1 MKSNGRVEVPVS
13 VLEAARRDF
22 LAERISDELVSWLV
36 IFLSG
41 TDNRIMVKTSQTIK
55 TYFNEEKYVADPH
68 TAVGLAAARIVAA
81 HK

>member
-1 MKSNGRVEVPVS
+1 
-13 VLEAARRDF
+13 
-22 LAERISDELVSWLV
+22 
-36 IFLSG
+36 
-41 TDNRIMVKTSQTIK
+41 MVKTSQTIK